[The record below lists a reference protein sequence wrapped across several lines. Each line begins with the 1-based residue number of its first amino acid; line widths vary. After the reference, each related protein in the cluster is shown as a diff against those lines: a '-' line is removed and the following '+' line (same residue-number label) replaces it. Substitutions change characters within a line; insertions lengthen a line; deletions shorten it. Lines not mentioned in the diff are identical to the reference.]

1 MLKLAIV
8 RVVDLST
15 RYPWWVIVIALTLS
29 LASAVYVER
38 RRRLC
43 KCANA
48 GAPWTLIA
56 SGLGACAAGG
66 QRRDLDKNLV
76 RGASTVSALSATR
89 SAPQA
94 R

>member
-8 RVVDLST
+8 RIVDLST

-56 SGLGACAAGG
+56 
-66 QRRDLDKNLV
+66 
-76 RGASTVSALSATR
+76 LSADGR
-89 SAPQA
+89 RLALESG
-94 R
+94 RRR